1 MISANGLYQV
11 DEKTDHKVL
20 VPKVKTTLIHAGLN
34 DVVVA
39 GAVYNWLME
48 RNVEDFKPAGHQVL
62 MSMGALLVA
71 FYAAYLGGGLVYARG
86 VGVQRM
92 GTGAEEK
99 QKEMDD
105 YASKNK

>member
-1 MISANGLYQV
+1 M
-11 DEKTDHKVL
+11 
-20 VPKVKTTLIHAGLN
+20 
-34 DVVVA
+34 A

-62 MSMGALLVA
+62 MSMSALLIA
-71 FYAAYLGGGLVYARG
+71 FYAAYLEGGLVYSRG

-99 QKEMDD
+99 KEMDA
-105 YASKNK
+105 YAAKKQ